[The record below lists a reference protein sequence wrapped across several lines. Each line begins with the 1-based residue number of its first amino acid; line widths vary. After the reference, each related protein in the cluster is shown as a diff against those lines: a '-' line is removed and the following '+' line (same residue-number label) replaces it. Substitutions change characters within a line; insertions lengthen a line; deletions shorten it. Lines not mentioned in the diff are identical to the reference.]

1 MLQRSGRGFTGSNI
15 RRSIVLARVPLPK
28 ERNALRLAS
37 HARPFWRIGFGQ
49 FVTAVTVH

>member
-15 RRSIVLARVPLPK
+15 RRSIVLERVPLPK
-28 ERNALRLAS
+28 EGNAPRLAS
-37 HARPFWRIGFGQ
+37 RARPLWRIEFGQ